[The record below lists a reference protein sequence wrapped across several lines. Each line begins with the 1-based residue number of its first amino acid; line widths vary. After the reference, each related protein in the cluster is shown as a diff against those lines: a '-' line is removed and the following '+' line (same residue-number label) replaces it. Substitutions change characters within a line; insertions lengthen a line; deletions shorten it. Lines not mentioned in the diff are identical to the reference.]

1 MKDLFPKQWKFLK
14 RAWEEDSL
22 SHGYLFTG
30 RSGLGKKK
38 MAEFFTKWVMCESEG
53 GAPCGKCKSCRMI
66 EKKTHPDFFLLESE
80 DGKSIKVDSVDDFL
94 KKLSLKPSF
103 GRIKVGVVH
112 RAHLMNHYSQNA
124 ILKTLEEPKGDSVL
138 FLTSSSS
145 NSLLPTITSRLQE
158 LRFQVP
164 EKKELARFLKKK
176 GFKVKDEILTTAGL
190 RPVKALRY
198 LQNREEF
205 EKEKERRQKVKELLK
220 ADLNKRFEIAKKL
233 SKENPEEMLV
243 SWLYFLRR
251 VLFWKLEE
259 EDETIPVEK
268 TIKEMENTL
277 YLLQNYNVNKKITLQ
292 DLMLKI

>member
-38 MAEFFTKWVMCESEG
+38 MAESFTKWVMCEG
-53 GAPCGKCKSCRMI
+53 GKERPCDKCNSCRMI
-66 EKKTHPDFFLLESE
+66 EKRTHPDFFLLESE
-80 DGKSIKVDSVDDFL
+80 DGKSINVDLVDDFL

-103 GRIKVGVVH
+103 GEIKVGIVH
-112 RAHLMNHYSQNA
+112 RAHLMNRYSQNA
-124 ILKTLEEPKGDSVL
+124 ILKTLEEPKGNSVL

-145 NSLLPTITSRLQE
+145 KFLLPTITSRLQE
-158 LRFQVP
+158 LRFGVP
-164 EKKELARFLKKK
+164 EKEDLVRFLKKE
-176 GFKVKDEILTTAGL
+176 GFKVEEEVLTTAGL
-190 RPVKALRY
+190 RPMEALCY
-198 LQNREEF
+198 LQDEEKF
-205 EKEKERRQKVKELLK
+205 KEEKERRQKVKELLK

-243 SWLYFLRR
+243 SWLHFLRR

-259 EDETIPVEK
+259 EGETIPVEK

-277 YLLQNYNVNKKITLQ
+277 YLLKNYNVNKKITLQ